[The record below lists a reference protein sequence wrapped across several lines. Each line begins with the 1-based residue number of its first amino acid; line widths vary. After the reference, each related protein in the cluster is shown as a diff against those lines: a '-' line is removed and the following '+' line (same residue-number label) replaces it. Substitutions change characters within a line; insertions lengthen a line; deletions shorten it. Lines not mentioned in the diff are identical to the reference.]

1 MNVFLPDRQTF
12 NFQGLHLAD
21 PTPLGSGFYTTKLS
35 IEGQPVYLQL
45 PQCVTKDAFINT
57 KTGKYCDL
65 MYERQQ
71 QTDLIAFFEQVEF
84 SCQDL
89 IDGQK
94 NKWFQN
100 ELTHDDIENMMAS
113 ITRLYQSG
121 KYVLVRAHIALGQKF
136 VAYNEKEIGI
146 DLEAVKAEHSVIP
159 LLLIDGVKFSSKSF
173 EIDLKLVQ
181 LMVLNDTSS
190 SCLIKRNPV
199 PKPNVTTPVPTE
211 TINVQTETKSVPT
224 EETQTVPTVT
234 TVLTEE
240 TETKTVLP
248 EEPTNVVETV
258 DTTTTAV
265 VDTTATV
272 VDETESKTILS
283 DSDAQADDKNVVVHA
298 PTTHDVVNNQIV
310 EDPVKVNDANVN
322 LLTPVLESI
331 KEKDIKV
338 DNTFEPIDVTLD
350 MPLTLDDTMTLKKPN
365 EVYYDI
371 YKAARRKAKSLRKD
385 AIEAYLEAKEIKTK
399 YNLDDTDLVS
409 SSSDDDDDEDDD
421 DDDEE
426 DDDDNDDEEDE
437 EDEAAGEDDE
447 EEDIIKA
454 N

>member
-1 MNVFLPDRQTF
+1 M
-12 NFQGLHLAD
+12 
-21 PTPLGSGFYTTKLS
+21 
-35 IEGQPVYLQL
+35 
-45 PQCVTKDAFINT
+45 
-57 KTGKYCDL
+57 
-65 MYERQQ
+65 
-71 QTDLIAFFEQVEF
+71 
-84 SCQDL
+84 
-89 IDGQK
+89 
-94 NKWFQN
+94 
-100 ELTHDDIENMMAS
+100 
-113 ITRLYQSG
+113 
-121 KYVLVRAHIALGQKF
+121 
-136 VAYNEKEIGI
+136 
-146 DLEAVKAEHSVIP
+146 
-159 LLLIDGVKFSSKSF
+159 
-173 EIDLKLVQ
+173 
-181 LMVLNDTSS
+181 
-190 SCLIKRNPV
+190 
-199 PKPNVTTPVPTE
+199 
-211 TINVQTETKSVPT
+211 QTETKSVPT

-298 PTTHDVVNNQIV
+298 PVVAPTTHDVVNNQIV

-322 LLTPVLESI
+322 SATPVLESI